1 MNKNETQAAGM
12 VLPRD
17 VRLAAENALKSLKA
31 DALKAAAKGGAEA
44 LRAAQAAQAEGQL
57 PLALGD

>member
-1 MNKNETQAAGM
+1 M

-17 VRLAAENALKSLKA
+17 VRLAAENALKSLTA
-31 DALKAAAKGGAEA
+31 DALKAAAKGGTEA

>member
-1 MNKNETQAAGM
+1 M

-31 DALKAAAKGGAEA
+31 DALKAAAKGGSEA